1 MHLRETVQTKRID
14 PLLCDLGLTLSGMFY
29 PAGFPLRI
37 ATNSPHV
44 LRAAEESWAPS
55 HRAFDTPAMEFRV
68 VVEPAGELAAAPTFR
83 KQRHL
88 LSFVSDAHNFA
99 TADTLTLSASF
110 HLSEAT
116 AADHAWLRWFYLEAM
131 AYMLLTQRYVVA
143 LHAACVAS
151 HGAGILICG
160 RSASGK
166 STLSFAC
173 ARAGFTFVSDDCTW
187 LLAGSGDHIA
197 IGKPHQV
204 RFRHDVARHF
214 PELEPHLASRR
225 PNGKLSIEVPTN
237 LFPAIRTAAR
247 CPIRCLVFIDRES
260 DGPPRVERM
269 PAEDVVESM
278 LADMPSYG
286 PEVNAT
292 HENTIHSLSRLP
304 AWQLRYRSLDDAI
317 RLLSEIDVRP
327 EDER

>member
-1 MHLRETVQTKRID
+1 M
-14 PLLCDLGLTLSGMFY
+14 
-29 PAGFPLRI
+29 
-37 ATNSPHV
+37 
-44 LRAAEESWAPS
+44 
-55 HRAFDTPAMEFRV
+55 
-68 VVEPAGELAAAPTFR
+68 VVEPEGDIAAAPTFR

-99 TADTLTLSASF
+99 AADTLTLSASF

-116 AADHAWLRWFYLEAM
+116 AADHACLRWFYLEAM
-131 AYMLLTQRYVVA
+131 AYMLLTQRYVVS

-160 RSASGK
+160 KSASGK

-173 ARAGFTFVSDDCTW
+173 ARAGFTYVSDDCAW
-187 LLAGSGDHIA
+187 LLAGSEDHIA

-214 PELEPHLASRR
+214 PELESHLASRR

-237 LFPAIRTAAR
+237 LFPAIQTAVR
-247 CPIRCLVFIDRES
+247 SPIRCLVFIDRES
-260 DGPPRVERM
+260 QGPARVERM
-269 PAEDVVESM
+269 PSGDVVESM

-286 PEVNAT
+286 PEVNAM
-292 HENTIHSLSRLP
+292 HESTIHSLARLP

-317 RLLSEIDVRP
+317 RLLSGIPILPVGD
-327 EDER
+327 